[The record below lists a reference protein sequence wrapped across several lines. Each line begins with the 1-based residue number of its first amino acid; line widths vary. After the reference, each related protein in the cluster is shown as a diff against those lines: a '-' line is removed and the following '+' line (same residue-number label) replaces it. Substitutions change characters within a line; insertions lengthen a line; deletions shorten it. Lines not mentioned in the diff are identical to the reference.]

1 MASKDL
7 RSNLSHNTR
16 RAREVPSRYT
26 PENSEYE
33 FTRDVD
39 RLWVQFEPLRK
50 SVYRKLAPSVPSIAD
65 REDLISFINEQF
77 VKLVKEYDPTSG
89 VDFPGYI
96 SKMLLVR
103 SKGLYVRPVNREH
116 EREAQTTDEE
126 ILTQIDTVYE
136 PEEEDLESVSN
147 ILEHVAGKMHL
158 TDTDNKVIG
167 MLSEGSSDKAIMSWL
182 EPLGDDYQGNYLT
195 ELKSAL
201 AIALRDYSQR

>member
-39 RLWVQFEPLRK
+39 RLWVQFEPLRR
-50 SVYRKLAPSVPSIAD
+50 SVYRKLSPSVPSVAD

-96 SKMLLVR
+96 SKMLLIR

-126 ILTQIDTVYE
+126 ILTQLDMVYE
-136 PEEEDLESVSN
+136 PEEEDIESVSSV
-147 ILEHVAGKMHL
+147 LEYISGKIHL
-158 TDTDNKVIG
+158 TDTDKKVIV
-167 MLSEGSSDKAIMSWL
+167 MLSEGSSDKAITAWL
-182 EPLGDDYQGNYLT
+182 EPLGEDYQGTYLA

-201 AIALRDYSQR
+201 SIVLEDYTQH